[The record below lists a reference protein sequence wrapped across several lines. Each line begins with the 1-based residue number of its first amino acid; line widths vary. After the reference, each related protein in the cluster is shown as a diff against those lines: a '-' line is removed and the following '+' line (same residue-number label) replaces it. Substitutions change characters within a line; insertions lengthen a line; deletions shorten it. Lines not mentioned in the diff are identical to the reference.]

1 MNESIGR
8 RDRPPHLLDQ
18 PRYHH
23 LEPPGRRPYPNCS
36 VGRRRHMSGG
46 RHSTTNRRRRQC
58 SQSSLSLLAPYR
70 VDLPCHW
77 CGGCLAAGAGLV
89 VADLLTRPRVPCCCP
104 KTQKKIRCR
113 SSRLL
118 ASGALAPAES
128 WESPRNAPRR
138 GQKRAAHHMI
148 SMICII
154 CMICMLA
161 NECVGGRYQR
171 CCLDERHGADGVSA
185 YLIAASRRATDRLTC
200 AWMAST

>member
-1 MNESIGR
+1 
-8 RDRPPHLLDQ
+8 
-18 PRYHH
+18 
-23 LEPPGRRPYPNCS
+23 
-36 VGRRRHMSGG
+36 MSGG

-104 KTQKKIRCR
+104 NAKEDPLQIFAIACEWR
-113 SSRLL
+113 SRRTL
-118 ASGALAPAES
+118 
-128 WESPRNAPRR
+128 ESPRNAPRR

-154 CMICMLA
+154 CKIGMA
-161 NECVGGRYQR
+161 NECVGGRYR
-171 CCLDERHGADGVSA
+171 CCLDEPMVPMAYRRILLPHRDG
-185 YLIAASRRATDRLTC
+185 RQTDRQTLLSC